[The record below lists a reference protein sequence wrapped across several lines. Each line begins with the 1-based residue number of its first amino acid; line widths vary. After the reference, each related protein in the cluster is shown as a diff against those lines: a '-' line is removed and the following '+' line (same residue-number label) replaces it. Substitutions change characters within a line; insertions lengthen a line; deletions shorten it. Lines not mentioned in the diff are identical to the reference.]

1 MAGRHRSV
9 QMSNAGLDDLFQ
21 DDEEVVAAAPR
32 RRPWLLRAL
41 LPAFALTAVGYT
53 LSHALGVAPPLVLLF
68 ALVVGAFLIY
78 EAAASSR
85 EPRWRRAR
93 DLVRPRR
100 RPEVADD
107 PGPADGV
114 LAAVATWDRRLERAR
129 SAPRHAAGLLV
140 KQLGDLADER
150 LRQRYGVSRGSD
162 PGRSRSA
169 LGEAAWAVLHRA
181 GGPPTDAEVDT
192 LVQRLETL

>member
-1 MAGRHRSV
+1 MAGRHRFV
-9 QMSNAGLDDLFQ
+9 ELANAGLDDLLE
-21 DDEEVVAAAPR
+21 DEEEVVAAAPH

-41 LPAFALTAVGYT
+41 LPAFALTAVAYT

-68 ALVVGAFLIY
+68 AFVVCAFLIY

-93 DLVRPRR
+93 DLVRPRL

-114 LAAVATWDRRLERAR
+114 LTAVASWDRRLERAR
-129 SAPRHAAGLLV
+129 AAPPHAAALLV

-169 LGEAAWAVLHRA
+169 LGEATWAVLHRA

-192 LVQRLETL
+192 VVRRLETL